1 MLVTVA
7 ICTYKR
13 PDYLRQTLAGIAR
26 QDFPRDQ
33 FEVIVIDN
41 NSPDN
46 TAEVVAEFAGENP
59 APRYVNE
66 SRQGLDYSRNRA
78 IAEARGE
85 FLIMAD
91 NDILMEPDWISRMI
105 APLTADTAGRIGALG
120 GEVAPVF
127 PDGLPSWLDDA
138 HTPQGFRSDTG
149 PLSASQSPM
158 GANFAFPRRVFKK
171 HGGFRTDLD
180 RRVPQLFA
188 GGDGEMIRRLRRAGL
203 EIWFVPAAK
212 VLHQIPS
219 SRLNLRY
226 TLRHG
231 FDSARS
237 RVIDRAA
244 RPGAKLYFLSRWV
257 INLFIKVPGF
267 ALISLLNAIVLRTG
281 PAKRALVRS
290 WRSCGYLFQII
301 RSLLKM
307 D

>member
-7 ICTYKR
+7 VCTYKR
-13 PDYLRQTLAGIAR
+13 PDYLRQTLQGIAR

-33 FEVIVIDN
+33 YEVLVVDN

-59 APRYVNE
+59 TPRYVNE
-66 SRQGLDYSRNRA
+66 PRQGLDYSRNRA
-78 IAEARGE
+78 IAEAKGDII
-85 FLIMAD
+85 IMAD
-91 NDILMEPDWISRMI
+91 NDILMERDWISQMV
-105 APLTADTAGRIGALG
+105 APLLADKAGRIGGLG
-120 GEVAPVF
+120 GEVVPVF
-127 PDGLPSWLDDA
+127 PDGLPAWLEGSHGPQSFRADA
-138 HTPQGFRSDTG
+138 G
-149 PLSASQSPM
+149 PVLPPQSPM
-158 GANFAFPRRVFKK
+158 GASFAFPRRVFEQY
-171 HGGFRTDLD
+171 GGFRTDLD

-203 EIWFVPAAK
+203 EIWFVPGAK
-212 VLHQIPS
+212 VLHQIPA

-244 RPGAKLYFLSRWV
+244 QPGAKLYFLSRFF
-257 INLFIKVPGF
+257 INLLIKAPGF
-267 ALISLLNAIVLRTG
+267 ALIALLNLIVLRTG

-290 WRSCGYLFQII
+290 WRSCGYLFQIV